1 MMTIPADPD
10 PDQVTDTLNQSRAF
24 ATVTVPS
31 AGLPNIVTIAS
42 LSRQTR
48 LMLASADGYFYIYNI
63 PEEGGDCVMVKQH
76 RVDPECS
83 EVAAAGQ
90 PSLTPPDSPAVIPVT
105 QVGGASGGVYSVS
118 TVQYSK
124 VQYSTVQ
131 CSTCPDHY
139 ILTSAGGTLPMPRRV
154 SSPHCAES
162 RVMVNNQN
170 TQ

>member
-1 MMTIPADPD
+1 MTIPADPD

-105 QVGGASGGVYSVS
+105 QVGGASGGVYS
-118 TVQYSK
+118 TVQY
-124 VQYSTVQ
+124 
-131 CSTCPDHY
+131 STCPDHY

-154 SSPHCAES
+154 ASPHCAES

>member
-1 MMTIPADPD
+1 MSSVFQDDGSWMGYLSKAVTASASYLPA
-10 PDQVTDTLNQSRAF
+10 QVTDTLNQSRAF

-42 LSRQTR
+42 LSLQTR

-83 EVAAAGQ
+83 EVAEAGQ

-105 QVGGASGGVYSVS
+105 QVGGASGGVY
-118 TVQYSK
+118 
-124 VQYSTVQ
+124 
-131 CSTCPDHY
+131 
-139 ILTSAGGTLPMPRRV
+139 IRI
-154 SSPHCAES
+154 
-162 RVMVNNQN
+162 VMF
-170 TQ
+170 

>member
-1 MMTIPADPD
+1 MSSVFQDDGSWMGYLSKAVTASASYLPA
-10 PDQVTDTLNQSRAF
+10 QVTDTLNQSRAF

-105 QVGGASGGVYSVS
+105 QVGGASGGVY
-118 TVQYSK
+118 
-124 VQYSTVQ
+124 
-131 CSTCPDHY
+131 
-139 ILTSAGGTLPMPRRV
+139 IRI
-154 SSPHCAES
+154 
-162 RVMVNNQN
+162 VMF
-170 TQ
+170 

>member
-1 MMTIPADPD
+1 MTIPADPD

-105 QVGGASGGVYSVS
+105 QVGGASGGVYS
-118 TVQYSK
+118 TVQY
-124 VQYSTVQ
+124 
-131 CSTCPDHY
+131 STCPDHY

>member
-1 MMTIPADPD
+1 MTIPADPD

-105 QVGGASGGVYSVS
+105 QVGGASGGVYS
-118 TVQYSK
+118 TVQY
-124 VQYSTVQ
+124 
-131 CSTCPDHY
+131 STCPDHY
-139 ILTSAGGTLPMPRRV
+139 ILTNAGGTLPMPRRV

>member
-1 MMTIPADPD
+1 MTIPADPD

-105 QVGGASGGVYSVS
+105 QVGGASGGVYS
-118 TVQYSK
+118 
-124 VQYSTVQ
+124 TVQ
-131 CSTCPDHY
+131 CSTCPDYY

>member
-1 MMTIPADPD
+1 MTIPADPD
-10 PDQVTDTLNQSRAF
+10 LDQVTDTLNQSRAF

-105 QVGGASGGVYSVS
+105 QVGGASGGVYS
-118 TVQYSK
+118 TVQY
-124 VQYSTVQ
+124 
-131 CSTCPDHY
+131 STCPDHY
-139 ILTSAGGTLPMPRRV
+139 ILTSAGGALPMPRRV
-154 SSPHCAES
+154 ASPHCAES
-162 RVMVNNQN
+162 RVMVNNLN
-170 TQ
+170 T

>member
-1 MMTIPADPD
+1 MTIPADPD

-118 TVQYSK
+118 TVQYSTVK
-124 VQYSTVQ
+124 YMSRSLYFDFCRRST
-131 CSTCPDHY
+131 P
-139 ILTSAGGTLPMPRRV
+139 LAKTSRLPPLCRIQ
-154 SSPHCAES
+154 SDGQQLKHII
-162 RVMVNNQN
+162 NNFI
-170 TQ
+170 

>member
-1 MMTIPADPD
+1 MGYLSKAVTASASYLPA
-10 PDQVTDTLNQSRAF
+10 QVTDTLNQSRAF

-83 EVAAAGQ
+83 EVAQ

-105 QVGGASGGVYSVS
+105 QVGGASGGVY
-118 TVQYSK
+118 
-124 VQYSTVQ
+124 
-131 CSTCPDHY
+131 
-139 ILTSAGGTLPMPRRV
+139 IRI
-154 SSPHCAES
+154 
-162 RVMVNNQN
+162 VMF
-170 TQ
+170 